1 MNFGLGGKYRIG
13 FASDAGKKYR
23 EENQDSIG
31 VYHPGLFGPRQPM
44 CVVADGMGGYLG
56 GSTASRTVVSEFITF
71 YRQNHAIL
79 DAANILREAASRAHQ
94 VLKQKSKADE
104 KLSAMGS
111 TVVAGIFEAERLF
124 LLNVG
129 DSRAYQFQAGRMCQ
143 ISKDQS
149 KVAEMVTGGLLTQ
162 AEARSYPQRN
172 VLTMSFSVRRNHL
185 EPYEAVWPV
194 ESGDRFLFCSDGL
207 WAMVPEEEI
216 QQFVENMPVQKAAE
230 NLILQA
236 NYYGGVDNI
245 SVIVVEV
252 R

>member
-13 FASDAGKKYR
+13 FATDAGKKYR
-23 EENQDSIG
+23 DENQDSIG
-31 VYHPGLFGPRQPM
+31 IYRPGLFGPRQPM

-56 GSTASRTVVSEFITF
+56 GSTASKTVVSEFMTF
-71 YRQNHAIL
+71 YRQNHRNM
-79 DAANILREAASRAHQ
+79 DAANILKEAASRTHQ
-94 VLKQKSKADE
+94 ILKRKSKANE
-104 KLSAMGS
+104 QLSAMGS
-111 TVVAGIFEAERLF
+111 TVVAGIFEVERLV

-129 DSRAYQFQAGRMCQ
+129 DSRAYHFQASRMCQ

-149 KVAEMVTGGLLTQ
+149 KVAEMVAGGLLTQ
-162 AEARSYPQRN
+162 DEARSYPQRN

-185 EPYEAVWPV
+185 EPYEVVCPV

-207 WAMVPEEEI
+207 WSMVPEEEI

-236 NYYGGVDNI
+236 NYYGGADNI
-245 SVIVVEV
+245 SAIVVEV